1 MVLHCA
7 VTTGL
12 HQLHHTPKT
21 PFIIIPR
28 HPVSPG
34 LTNHNHN
41 QRSIL
46 SRDPML
52 PSDWSDAFRCR
63 GRRATELQNTA
74 SPRHK
79 CVPRVLGR
87 YLQTRASNEG
97 SRIFTRRRSL
107 LGPSPGW
114 KRLLPLSHLRHYA
127 KWTLTPQLMW
137 NWDSRRS
144 FQPGEGPSRAFSVIV
159 KYSRTFG

>member
-1 MVLHCA
+1 MLVFEPFPNFNNVRMVLHCA

-41 QRSIL
+41 QRSIS

-52 PSDWSDAFRCR
+52 PSDWSDAFRCW

-97 SRIFTRRRSL
+97 SRIFTITKKV
-107 LGPSPGW
+107 P
-114 KRLLPLSHLRHYA
+114 
-127 KWTLTPQLMW
+127 T
-137 NWDSRRS
+137 
-144 FQPGEGPSRAFSVIV
+144 RAFSWLKAPITAITFKTLCLMDVDPTVDV
-159 KYSRTFG
+159 KLGLS

>member
-1 MVLHCA
+1 MSSDNTYKKCCHWCITGHPANDGGLVCTYNKLRMMVASMFSTEA
-7 VTTGL
+7 VL
-12 HQLHHTPKT
+12 SMLPKT

-41 QRSIL
+41 QRSIS

-52 PSDWSDAFRCR
+52 PSDWSDAFRCW

-97 SRIFTRRRSL
+97 SRIFTITKKV
-107 LGPSPGW
+107 P
-114 KRLLPLSHLRHYA
+114 
-127 KWTLTPQLMW
+127 T
-137 NWDSRRS
+137 
-144 FQPGEGPSRAFSVIV
+144 RAFSWLKAPITTI
-159 KYSRTFG
+159 TFKTLC